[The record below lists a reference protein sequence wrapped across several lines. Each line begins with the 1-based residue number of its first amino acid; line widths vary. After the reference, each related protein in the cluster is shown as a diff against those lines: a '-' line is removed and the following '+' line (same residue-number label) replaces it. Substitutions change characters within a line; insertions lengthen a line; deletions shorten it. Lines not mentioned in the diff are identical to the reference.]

1 MKRLLPA
8 ILLLLAACG
17 PRSEQDTAAT
27 TPPAP
32 ETSQPAQQLP
42 EPATAA
48 ISLPE
53 LKLSDRAGKQLDL
66 SSFKG
71 KKVFLN
77 LWASWCPPCRR
88 EMPSIQQ
95 LYNQTKGGQNAFILL
110 SVDEDRQKA
119 VAFLDNNQLSLP
131 LYFAEGA
138 LPPLLDVPSIPTT
151 FIFDEQGALIERH
164 DGMADFSQPRYI
176 SLMQGQ

>member
-1 MKRLLPA
+1 MKRLALLPA

-17 PRSEQDTAAT
+17 PQSEPDTTAT
-27 TPPAP
+27 LPAP
-32 ETSQPAQQLP
+32 ETTQPAQLS

-48 ISLPE
+48 ASLPA
-53 LKLSDRAGKQLDL
+53 LQLSDRAGNQLDL

-95 LYNQTKGGQNAFILL
+95 LYNQTKGDRNAFILL

-119 VAFLDNNQLSLP
+119 VAFLESNQLSLP

-138 LPPLLDVPSIPTT
+138 LPALLDVPSIPTT

-176 SLMQGQ
+176 SLMKGQ